1 MPGERKSSSNSSYHS
16 RKNTTAPTLNA
27 TVQSLPPRVLQRYTS
42 TRYCL
47 TRSRSRTNCS
57 KFSLFNSTDCSL
69 LSPGRSGEEWDEKG
83 REGRGR
89 KKEGEERGDKEGEKG
104 MKRDQG
110 GGQQGGRRRR
120 SWCSFTCSQILDH
133 RVGVENFLGSKQCIL
148 TVYSVVVLHVEGG
161 SRGIDDPA
169 VSYPYSTFYSQFCQK
184 HGLWCLISAAA
195 KGKYSQICR
204 F

>member
-1 MPGERKSSSNSSYHS
+1 
-16 RKNTTAPTLNA
+16 
-27 TVQSLPPRVLQRYTS
+27 
-42 TRYCL
+42 
-47 TRSRSRTNCS
+47 
-57 KFSLFNSTDCSL
+57 
-69 LSPGRSGEEWDEKG
+69 
-83 REGRGR
+83 
-89 KKEGEERGDKEGEKG
+89 
-104 MKRDQG
+104 MKREQG
-110 GGQQGGRRRR
+110 GGQQGGRRRRKEGKKGRRGR

-148 TVYSVVVLHVEGG
+148 TMYSVVVLHVEGG
-161 SRGIDDPA
+161 RRGIGNPT